1 MKHSAVT
8 DLFIAMAIATGLTVA
23 AHAGGSVGHTHEEA
37 IVHGHDESKTHDHG
51 ASHDHGQLAIGVP
64 GHKEKVS
71 RTITVTMRE
80 TDDGSMVFEPGALAV
95 SKGET
100 IRFAF
105 KNEGDAE
112 HEFVMDT
119 HKGILD
125 HKVAMEKWP
134 NMEHADPNSIRL
146 ESGETGEIIWTF
158 NRGGEFQF
166 ACLIPGHFDAGMHG
180 KLSVKTTKI

>member
-1 MKHSAVT
+1 MKNSAVA
-8 DLFIAMAIATGLTVA
+8 DLVLAMAVATGLTVA

-37 IVHGHDESKTHDHG
+37 IVHGHDESESHDHG
-51 ASHDHGQLAIGVP
+51 ASGDHGQLAIGVP
-64 GHKEKVS
+64 GHEEKVS

-80 TDDGSMVFEPGALAV
+80 KDDGSMVFEPGSLAV
-95 SKGET
+95 AKGET

-105 KNEGDAE
+105 KNNGDAE